1 MKPIRK
7 TLTRFL
13 TETSGSITIESIL
26 WLPFYALF
34 IIMIINV
41 SLMFNGRAQVQR
53 TLQDI
58 NRLAS
63 SGYYVS
69 EEEVEARIRSLLGH
83 ISSNLEIE
91 ATIDSDLGVIT
102 AVASLPVNDLTVI
115 GSIPEFANFDVTV
128 GAWHL
133 IES

>member
-7 TLTRFL
+7 ILNRFL

-69 EEEVEARIRSLLGH
+69 EEEVEARIRSLLSH